1 MSGARVFV
9 LCVLGVLGVET
20 APLRAQFQ
28 MPDPKEMSGIP
39 RPVDDLPSGSI
50 SVRLI
55 RGALSNN
62 ITDHEV
68 QLHVGDTLLT
78 AKTDEAGRAQFDKVT
93 PGATVK
99 ATTDVDGEHLESQS
113 FAAPAQGGV
122 RLMLVATDPSKKPT
136 PEAAPIPGQVVLTNE
151 SRIVIEPGDEV
162 VTVYYLL
169 DISNKA
175 QAPVNPASVFMF
187 DVPKEAIGT
196 TLMEGSTKQASV
208 QTPRVRI
215 QSPFP
220 PGNTFLQIAYE
231 LPARGGTVTIS
242 QPFPANLDHLAV
254 VVKRVGDATLS
265 STQITRQQEFPVA
278 EGTYIAGTG
287 GAIPAGQPIT
297 LEISGL
303 PHHSALPQWIALS
316 LAVAIVACAVWA
328 AKAPDDDA
336 NARTAER
343 KRLLAKRDK
352 LFNDLVR
359 LEHDRRSGRGD
370 DRRYAV
376 RREELLAALEHI
388 YGALDSDEPGPEP
401 ADRATLAA

>member
-1 MSGARVFV
+1 
-9 LCVLGVLGVET
+9 
-20 APLRAQFQ
+20 

-39 RPVDDLPSGSI
+39 RPVNDLPSGSI
-50 SVRLI
+50 SVRVI

-62 ITDHEV
+62 ITNQEV
-68 QLHVGDTLLT
+68 QLHVGDKVLT

-99 ATTDVDGEHLESQS
+99 ATTDIDGEHLESQS

-122 RLMLVATDPSKKPT
+122 RLMLVATDPSKKSM
-136 PEAAPIPGQVVLTNE
+136 PEAAAVAGQVVLTNE

-169 DISNKA
+169 EIANKA
-175 QAPVNPASVFMF
+175 QAPVNPPSVFMF

-196 TLMEGSTKQASV
+196 TLMEGSTKQASI
-208 QTPRVRI
+208 QPPRVRV
-215 QSPFP
+215 QGPFP
-220 PGNTFLQIAYE
+220 PGNTFLQIGYE
-231 LPARGGTVTIS
+231 LPARGGTVALS
-242 QPFPANLDHLAV
+242 QQLPANLDHLAV
-254 VVKRVGDATLS
+254 VVKKVGDATLS
-265 STQITRQQEFPVA
+265 SAQITRQQEFPVA

-297 LEISGL
+297 LEIGGL

-316 LAVAIVACAVWA
+316 LAMAIIVCGAWA
-328 AKAPDDDA
+328 ASSPDDDTD
-336 NARTAER
+336 ARAAER

-359 LEHDRRSGRGD
+359 LEHDRRTGRAD
-370 DRRYAV
+370 DRRYAS
-376 RREELLAALEHI
+376 RREELLAALEHV